1 MFASTLISGQD
12 DRARNSNLQTKEG
25 EKYSAVGIISP
36 QENDARI
43 ARWLI
48 VDEEIIVDSCK
59 MAQDRATNDNVKQ
72 FAQLMVTEHNSC
84 LDKLNNL
91 RKNHTSTTDS
101 DNRHNPIIGR
111 TDNTSVDPKNAG
123 ILVKDPEAKHRDG
136 KIMYHPTD
144 FVQVKEEICKQMK
157 DKVAKEMKAIS
168 GSEFDRAF
176 MMHMVAGHQAM
187 LASCKAVR
195 STASKDFQAMLDQN
209 IEKLNS
215 HIKQAQQLCDQ
226 VSGKSTS
233 GRLDT
238 KDNSKR
244 SRIHRK

>member
-1 MFASTLISGQD
+1 MFAGTLASAQD
-12 DRARNSNLQTKEG
+12 DRARNSNSQSKEG

-48 VDEEIIVDSCK
+48 VDQEVIVGASK
-59 MAQDRATNDNVKQ
+59 MAQERATNDNVKQ
-72 FAQLMVTEHNSC
+72 FAQMMVTEHSSS
-84 LDKLNNL
+84 LDKLNNIK
-91 RKNHTSTTDS
+91 KNHTSTTDS

-111 TDNTSVDPKNAG
+111 TDNTTVDPKNAG
-123 ILVKDPEAKHRDG
+123 ILVKDPEAKQRDG
-136 KIMYHPTD
+136 KMMYHPTD
-144 FVQVKEEICKQMK
+144 FVKVKEEVCKDIK
-157 DKVAKEMKAIS
+157 DKLAKEMKNIS
-168 GSEFDRAF
+168 GSEFDRAY
-176 MMHMVAGHQAM
+176 MMHMLAGHEAM

-195 STASKDFQAMLDQN
+195 STASKDLQAMLDQN

-226 VSGKSTS
+226 ISGKTTS

-238 KDNSKR
+238 RDNSKR
-244 SRIHRK
+244 GR